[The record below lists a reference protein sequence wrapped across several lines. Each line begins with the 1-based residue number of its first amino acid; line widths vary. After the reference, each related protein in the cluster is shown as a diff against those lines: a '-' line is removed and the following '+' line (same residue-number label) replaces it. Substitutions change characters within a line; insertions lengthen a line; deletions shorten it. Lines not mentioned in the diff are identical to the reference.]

1 MASRNDILVEF
12 WNSEEVNTAIS
23 KMHPIELQDE
33 LKSELFLILA
43 EMEELKLIELYE
55 KKQLKFYLVRIMLN
69 LVQST
74 DKKFYRKFRDFV
86 EYTPIEKPDIPQSD
100 PTENLSE
107 IFEDL
112 YWYNKEIFRLYTYEF
127 NRNARELSRATG
139 IPYMSIIRTINQ
151 TKKGLKKAI
160 RK

>member
-12 WNSEEVNTAIS
+12 WNSEEVNSAIG

-43 EMEELKLIELYE
+43 EMDEIKLVELYE
-55 KKQLKFYLVRIMLN
+55 RKQLKFYVVRVMLN

-74 DKKFYRKFRDFV
+74 DKKFFKKFRDFV
-86 EYTPIEKPDIPQSD
+86 EYTPIEKPDIEQPD
-100 PTENLSE
+100 PTENLAE